1 MTTPEHVKLV
11 RKITGKHIKLH
22 RKLLKM
28 TQRDLAA
35 AMGKP
40 RSCASNIFD
49 YEAGNASPRLPMR
62 TLLDETFIR
71 EMTAWRDALSKA
83 IKSYKP
89 LASKVD

>member
-1 MTTPEHVKLV
+1 MTTPEHVKF
-11 RKITGKHIKLH
+11 H

-62 TLLDETFIR
+62 QLLDETFIR
-71 EMTAWRDALSKA
+71 EMTAWHQDLGKA

-89 LASKVD
+89 LATNQ

>member
-1 MTTPEHVKLV
+1 MNTGEHVKF
-11 RKITGKHIKLH
+11 H

-62 TLLDETFIR
+62 KLLDETFIR
-71 EMTAWRDALSKA
+71 EMSLKAAELEAALE
-83 IKSYKP
+83 SYEP
-89 LASKVD
+89 LASKVE